1 MHPARW
7 TVVGGFVTCA
17 ISLALGFVTLP
28 LTGTISGLSGDGW
41 PILLI
46 LAIPL
51 ALAVLGDRTEG
62 LGPIASTAAI
72 ALCGVAV
79 VFAVAK
85 FVDARLAVDAA
96 GSSGAASI
104 GPGIWLMLTGAVIA
118 LMGSVASTSRRLG

>member
-7 TVVGGFVTCA
+7 TVVGGFAACVV
-17 ISLALGFVTLP
+17 SLALGFVTLP
-28 LTGTISGLSGDGW
+28 LTGTISGISGDGW

-51 ALAVLGDRTEG
+51 ILAILGDRTEG
-62 LGPIASTAAI
+62 LGPVASTAAI

-85 FVDARLAVDAA
+85 FVDARLAVDTA
-96 GSSGAASI
+96 GSSGTATI
-104 GPGIWLMLTGAVIA
+104 GPGIWLMLAGAVVA
-118 LMGSVASTSRRLG
+118 LIGSVASTSRRLG